1 VSDDPGPRRKP
12 RFFYGWVIV
21 AVVAAGGFTQS
32 AETFNVLSVL
42 LKPMNEE
49 FGWSRTTFAG
59 AMALGSLFGGVV
71 ALFLGPLMDRFGPRL
86 ALTIAFAI
94 LGAVFLLTALITTL
108 WQFYALQVVARM
120 MTSGVMG
127 VATAIIIPKWFIEKR
142 GRAVALGSIGG
153 QAGSAITPLYV
164 QILVSIS
171 GWRVAVVV
179 AGIAI
184 WVVSLPP
191 TALFMRRQPED
202 IGLLPDGAQPHDDE
216 TSDGKP
222 AAPRNDL
229 REPEASLPLSVVRR
243 LPSFYL
249 LTAAISMTWLIRT
262 GVTLHF
268 IPYFTDHGFSPE
280 IAVLV
285 LMTYSTTG
293 VAGALIWG
301 VSADRFGARLS
312 FVADCLLIGVGL
324 LLLLVAATSML
335 AAFAWAAF
343 WGVTLTG
350 SITLQR
356 VIFADYYGR
365 RHLGSIQ
372 GPVTLVQ
379 TIAQAIGPIAGG
391 LAYDASGSYVPA
403 FSAFAIAGFAAS
415 VFVFLARPPAR
426 G

>member
-1 VSDDPGPRRKP
+1 MSSPRGTRRKP
-12 RFFYGWVIV
+12 RFFYGWIIV
-21 AVVAAGGFTQS
+21 AVVAAGMFTQQ

-42 LKPMNEE
+42 VKPMSDE
-49 FGWSRTTFAG
+49 FGWSRTTFGG
-59 AMALGSLFGGVV
+59 AMALGTLFGGVV
-71 ALFLGPLMDRFGPRL
+71 ALFLGPLMDRFGPRV
-86 ALTIAFAI
+86 ALTIAFAV
-94 LGAVFLLTALITTL
+94 LGAVFMLTALITTL
-108 WQFYALQVVARM
+108 WEFYVLQVVARM
-120 MTSGVMG
+120 MTSGVIG
-127 VATAIIIPKWFIEKR
+127 VASAIIIPKWFIEKR
-142 GRAVALGSIGG
+142 GRAVALGSVGA
-153 QAGSAITPLYV
+153 QAGAAITPLYV
-164 QILVSIS
+164 QILVSVS
-171 GWRVAVVV
+171 GWRLAVLV

-184 WVVSLPP
+184 WVVSLLP

-202 IGLLPDGAQPHDDE
+202 IGLLPDGAQPRDE
-216 TSDGKP
+216 TSDGRSG
-222 AAPRNDL
+222 APRNDL

-249 LTAAISMTWLIRT
+249 LTAAVSMTWLIRT

-268 IPYFTDHGFSPE
+268 IPYFTDHSFSPA

-285 LMTYSTTG
+285 LATYSTTG
-293 VAGALIWG
+293 MAGALIWG

-312 FVADCLLIGVGL
+312 FVVDCLLIGMGR

-343 WGVTLTG
+343 WGITLTG

-356 VIFADYYGR
+356 VIYADYYGR

-372 GPVTLVQ
+372 GLVTLVQ

-391 LAYDASGSYVPA
+391 LAYDVSGSYVPA

>member
-1 VSDDPGPRRKP
+1 MSDGPGPRRKP

-32 AETFNVLSVL
+32 AETFNVLSVF
-42 LKPMNEE
+42 LKPMSEE

-59 AMALGSLFGGVV
+59 AMSLGSLFGGVV

-120 MTSGVMG
+120 MTSGVIG

-164 QILVSIS
+164 QILVSVS
-171 GWRVAVVV
+171 GWRVAVLV
-179 AGIAI
+179 AGIVI
-184 WVVSLPP
+184 WVVSLLP
-191 TALFMRRQPED
+191 TALFIRRQPED

-216 TSDGKP
+216 TSDGKS

-268 IPYFTDHGFSPE
+268 IPYFTDHGFSPA

-285 LMTYSTTG
+285 LVTYSTTG
-293 VAGALIWG
+293 MAGALIWG
-301 VSADRFGARLS
+301 VSADRFGARLC

-335 AAFAWAAF
+335 AVFAWAAS
-343 WGVTLTG
+343 WGVTLPG

-372 GPVTLVQ
+372 GLVTLVQ

>member
-1 VSDDPGPRRKP
+1 M
-12 RFFYGWVIV
+12 
-21 AVVAAGGFTQS
+21 FTQQ

-42 LKPMNEE
+42 VKPMSEE
-49 FGWSRTTFAG
+49 FGWSRTTFGG
-59 AMALGSLFGGVV
+59 AMALGTLFGGVV
-71 ALFLGPLMDRFGPRL
+71 ALFLGPLMDRFGPRV
-86 ALTIAFAI
+86 ALTIAFAV
-94 LGAVFLLTALITTL
+94 LGAVFMLTALITTL
-108 WQFYALQVVARM
+108 WEFYVLQVVARM
-120 MTSGVMG
+120 MTSGVIG
-127 VATAIIIPKWFIEKR
+127 VASAIIIPKWFIEKR
-142 GRAVALGSIGG
+142 GRAVALGSVGA
-153 QAGSAITPLYV
+153 QAGAAITPLYV
-164 QILVSIS
+164 QVLVSVS
-171 GWRVAVVV
+171 GWRVAVLV

-184 WVVSLPP
+184 WVVSLLP

-216 TSDGKP
+216 TSDGRP

-249 LTAAISMTWLIRT
+249 LTIAVSMTWLIRT

-268 IPYFTDHGFSPE
+268 IPYFTDHGFSPA

-285 LMTYSTTG
+285 LATYSTTG
-293 VAGALIWG
+293 MAGALIWG
-301 VSADRFGARLS
+301 ASADRFGARLS
-312 FVADCLLIGVGL
+312 FVVDCLLIGVGL

-343 WGVTLTG
+343 WGMTLTG

-356 VIFADYYGR
+356 VIYADYYGR
-365 RHLGSIQ
+365 QHLGSIQ
-372 GPVTLVQ
+372 GLVTLVQ

-391 LAYDASGSYVPA
+391 LAYDVSGSYVPA
-403 FSAFAIAGFAAS
+403 FSAFAIAGFAAG

>member
-1 VSDDPGPRRKP
+1 MSSPRGTRRKP
-12 RFFYGWVIV
+12 RFFYGWIIV
-21 AVVAAGGFTQS
+21 AVVAAGMFTQQ

-42 LKPMNEE
+42 VKPMSEE

-59 AMALGSLFGGVV
+59 AMALGSLLGGVV

-86 ALTIAFAI
+86 ALTIAFAV
-94 LGAVFLLTALITTL
+94 LGAVFMLTALITTL
-108 WQFYALQVVARM
+108 WEFYVLQVVARM
-120 MTSGVMG
+120 MTSGVIG
-127 VATAIIIPKWFIEKR
+127 VASAIIIPKWFIEKR
-142 GRAVALGSIGG
+142 GRAVALGTVGG
-153 QAGSAITPLYV
+153 RAGSAITPLYV
-164 QILVSIS
+164 QVLVSVS
-171 GWRVAVVV
+171 GWRVAVLV

-184 WVVSLPP
+184 WVVSLLP

-216 TSDGKP
+216 TSDGRP

-249 LTAAISMTWLIRT
+249 LTAAVSMTWLIRT

-268 IPYFTDHGFSPE
+268 IPYFTDHGFSPA

-285 LMTYSTTG
+285 LATYSTTG
-293 VAGALIWG
+293 MAGALIWG

-312 FVADCLLIGVGL
+312 FVVDCLLIGVGL
-324 LLLLVAATSML
+324 LLLLLATTSML

-372 GPVTLVQ
+372 GLVTLVQ
-379 TIAQAIGPIAGG
+379 TIAQAIGPIIGG
-391 LAYDASGSYVPA
+391 LAFDVTGSYSPA
-403 FSAFAIAGFAAS
+403 FSAFAIAGF
-415 VFVFLARPPAR
+415 VGGLLVFLARPPAR
-426 G
+426 E

>member
-1 VSDDPGPRRKP
+1 MSSPRSTKRKP
-12 RFFYGWVIV
+12 RFFYGWIIV
-21 AVVAAGGFTQS
+21 AVVAAGMFTQQ

-42 LKPMNEE
+42 VKPMSEE

-59 AMALGSLFGGVV
+59 AMALGSLLGGVV

-86 ALTIAFAI
+86 ALTIAFAV
-94 LGAVFLLTALITTL
+94 LGAVFMLTALITTL
-108 WQFYALQVVARM
+108 WEFYALQVVARM
-120 MTSGVMG
+120 MTSGVIG
-127 VATAIIIPKWFIEKR
+127 VASAIIIPKWFIEKR
-142 GRAVALGSIGG
+142 GRAVALGSVGA
-153 QAGSAITPLYV
+153 QAGAAITPLYV
-164 QILVSIS
+164 QVLVSVS
-171 GWRVAVVV
+171 GWRVAVLV

-184 WVVSLPP
+184 WVVSLLP

-216 TSDGKP
+216 TSDGRP

-249 LTAAISMTWLIRT
+249 LTAAVSMTWLIRT

-268 IPYFTDHGFSPE
+268 IPYFTDHGFSPA

-285 LMTYSTTG
+285 LATYSTTG
-293 VAGALIWG
+293 MAGALIWG

-312 FVADCLLIGVGL
+312 FVVDCLLIGVGL
-324 LLLLVAATSML
+324 LLLLAATSML

-343 WGVTLTG
+343 WGATLPG

-356 VIFADYYGR
+356 IIYADYYGR
-365 RHLGSIQ
+365 QHLGGIQ

-391 LAYDASGSYVPA
+391 LAYDVSGSYVPA

>member
-1 VSDDPGPRRKP
+1 VSSPRGTRRKP
-12 RFFYGWVIV
+12 RFFYGWIIV
-21 AVVAAGGFTQS
+21 AVVAAGMFTQQ

-42 LKPMNEE
+42 VKPMSDE
-49 FGWSRTTFAG
+49 FGWSRTTFGG
-59 AMALGSLFGGVV
+59 AMALGTLFGGVV
-71 ALFLGPLMDRFGPRL
+71 ALFLGPLMDRFGPRV
-86 ALTIAFAI
+86 ALTIAFAV
-94 LGAVFLLTALITTL
+94 LGAVFMLTALITTL
-108 WQFYALQVVARM
+108 WEFYVLQVVARM
-120 MTSGVMG
+120 MTSGVIG
-127 VATAIIIPKWFIEKR
+127 VASAIIIPKWFIEKR
-142 GRAVALGSIGG
+142 GRAVALGSVGA
-153 QAGSAITPLYV
+153 QAGAAITPLYV
-164 QILVSIS
+164 QILVSVS
-171 GWRVAVVV
+171 GWRLAVLV

-184 WVVSLPP
+184 WVVSLLP

-202 IGLLPDGAQPHDDE
+202 IGLLPDGAQPRDE
-216 TSDGKP
+216 TSDGRSG
-222 AAPRNDL
+222 APRNDL

-249 LTAAISMTWLIRT
+249 LTAAVSMTWLIRT

-268 IPYFTDHGFSPE
+268 IPYFTDHGFSPA

-285 LMTYSTTG
+285 LATYSTTG
-293 VAGALIWG
+293 MAGALIWG

-312 FVADCLLIGVGL
+312 FVVDCLLIGMGL

-343 WGVTLTG
+343 WGITLTG

-356 VIFADYYGR
+356 VIYADYYGR

-372 GPVTLVQ
+372 GLVTLVQ

-391 LAYDASGSYVPA
+391 LAYDVSGSYVPA

>member
-32 AETFNVLSVL
+32 AETFNVLSVF
-42 LKPMNEE
+42 LKPMSEE

-108 WQFYALQVVARM
+108 WQFYALQVMARM
-120 MTSGVMG
+120 MTSGVIG

-164 QILVSIS
+164 QILVSVS
-171 GWRVAVVV
+171 GWRVAVLV

-184 WVVSLPP
+184 WVVSLLP

-216 TSDGKP
+216 MSKGKP

-229 REPEASLPLSVVRR
+229 RESDASLPLSVVRR

-293 VAGALIWG
+293 VAGVLIWG

-324 LLLLVAATSML
+324 LLLLVAATSLL

-372 GPVTLVQ
+372 GLVTLVQ